1 MASDPSF
8 VQQINPIPLGKK
20 EKNNTKIKPFETVT
34 YNIFMYF
41 SHLIRGKKFQMSF
54 LTGLVV

>member
-8 VQQINPIPLGKK
+8 VQQINPIPVTTGGKK
-20 EKNNTKIKPFETVT
+20 NNNNI

-41 SHLIRGKKFQMSF
+41 SLLIRGKKFQMPF

>member
-34 YNIFMYF
+34 YNT
-41 SHLIRGKKFQMSF
+41 KKIIQKKIIQK
-54 LTGLVV
+54 